1 MILAASLGKK
11 FSSAPRLL
19 AALINHHLEPH
30 KVPVARVPVEKGLA
44 SNRWKVGDLKFL
56 VGAVSPLTILL

>member
-11 FSSAPRLL
+11 LRSAPRLL

-30 KVPVARVPVEKGLA
+30 NVPVARVPVEKGLA
-44 SNRWKVGDLKFL
+44 SNRWKVGGLKFL
-56 VGAVSPLTILL
+56 Q